1 MIDSTPTTGAAPRVC
16 PHCHGLDGGCRW
28 CIPPYGE
35 HSTPPLSAIHEV
47 ARIREEL
54 HTLSRRVAALE
65 SGAYTRDARPR
76 EARDIGRAVA
86 DLDGLGRHGR

>member
-1 MIDSTPTTGAAPRVC
+1 MIDSTPTTGTAPRVC

-28 CIPPYGE
+28 CAPHYGGD
-35 HSTPPLSAIHEV
+35 PPLTALQEV
-47 ARIREEL
+47 ARLREEL
-54 HTLSRRVAALE
+54 RTMSLRVAALE
-65 SGAYTRDARPR
+65 SGAYTRDERPR